1 MKRLILAG
9 AILLTT
15 TIHSLA
21 QVEPR
26 LFKWEYLSL
35 GGGNGTATVSNADG
49 ITLEVH
55 CRDGDSLIKMV
66 VGLPI
71 SFTSGNKDVVLKVS
85 SNSEATLA
93 ARELE
98 LNKNTIPSRV
108 KKIDREKAKYRW
120 FRTVLNWTANSTT
133 TDFYE
138 AYVHETHQGLTMLR
152 IMRDA
157 IGPIALKAIVL
168 SGEAGEFSGSVTV
181 TSTGST
187 ASFSS
192 LNTNHCGL

>member
-9 AILLTT
+9 VILLLTT
-15 TIHSLA
+15 ILSWA
-21 QVEPR
+21 QIEPR
-26 LFKWEYLSL
+26 LFKWEYIPL
-35 GGGNGTATVSNADG
+35 GGGVGTATVSNADG

-66 VGLPI
+66 VGLPKT
-71 SFTSGNKDVVLKVS
+71 FTSGSNDVVLKVS
-85 SNSEATLA
+85 SNSEETLV

-98 LNKNTIPSRV
+98 MNKNAIPSRV

-157 IGPIALKAIVL
+157 VGPISLKAIVL
-168 SGEAGEFSGSVTV
+168 SGEAGEFSGSVTI
-181 TSTGST
+181 TSSGST
-187 ASFSS
+187 AVFSS
-192 LNTNHCGL
+192 LNVNHCGL